1 MIEAQ
6 VEKKLAELRKKAA
19 LPLAIELW
27 NGKRFPLSDHPS
39 VTLRVSGASVLRDLD
54 GADLGKLGEAY
65 VEGRIDVEGPIDEA
79 LRAAEALASSIRATV
94 RSRVSREMRRNRWP
108 AAHRPARPAGMMATA

>member
-6 VEKKLAELRKKAA
+6 VEKKLAELRKKAS

-39 VTLRVSGASVLRDLD
+39 VTLRVSGAAALRDLD
-54 GADLGKLGEAY
+54 GADLGRLGEAY

-79 LRAAEALASSIRATV
+79 LRAAEALALNSGRGHDRRKRLFAGLHTKKRDAKAIRYHYD
-94 RSRVSREMRRNRWP
+94 VS
-108 AAHRPARPAGMMATA
+108 